1 AESNMLKNIKHI
13 ILGLSLIVS
22 WGESSVLE
30 DIKYDPKTNGLMIS
44 IEYSEP
50 IPDDNIIGWKSD
62 RNWLY
67 ITLLGVKHIN
77 NISPKSDP
85 NNLIKELVID
95 SFDES
100 VQIAILLTKKI
111 HWYDIINSEGTSS
124 AVVFIH
130 TEMKNSLQANL
141 KKHLDKNGKSV
152 FSVVSQ
158 EGFPTYNTSFQ
169 AAFNKAREEL
179 GPNALFRYK
188 GKLYHT
194 NHPNEVN
201 QNVASG
207 FKELDEKKSID
218 DIFANYALAT
228 KKLDQVSSD
237 DQSSNEDFNTVD
249 EYFVDEDSGQELSE
263 WSDLAEENKSENTNS
278 SLSFWDRMTAA
289 REDDDK
295 AKLFDN
301 LESSKGQLI
310 EELADHSII
319 NDDLDGRIIKVP
331 KTSWWQKLPFSS
343 ITKGRFGVSKKR
355 KSDKE
360 LLLGQSAIRIDA
372 NLDGVPIYIDGR
384 YVGHTPLKAPIRVE
398 PGWHQVSGFSPQYL
412 MYLNTGTIDY
422 VSNDPMLN
430 NQIFGTET
438 LYVEGGKI
446 ARSEMRF
453 DYVGPSLPV
462 KKQEGGWL
470 VGFPILLSFF
480 SLIAWGVA

>member
-1 AESNMLKNIKHI
+1 MLKNIKHI
-13 ILGLSLIVS
+13 ILGLSLIIGWV
-22 WGESSVLE
+22 ESSVLE

-237 DQSSNEDFNTVD
+237 DHSSNEEFNTID
-249 EYFVDEDSGQELSE
+249 EYFIDEDSGQELSE
-263 WSDLAEENKSENTNS
+263 WSDLAEQDKSENTKS

>member
-1 AESNMLKNIKHI
+1 MLKNIKHI
-13 ILGLSLIVS
+13 ILGLSLIIGWV
-22 WGESSVLE
+22 ESSVLE

-228 KKLDQVSSD
+228 KKLDQVSFD
-237 DQSSNEDFNTVD
+237 DHSSNEEFNTVD

-263 WSDLAEENKSENTNS
+263 WSDLAEQDKSENTKS

>member
-1 AESNMLKNIKHI
+1 MLKNIKHI

-22 WGESSVLE
+22 WGKSSVLE

-201 QNVASG
+201 QNIASG

-218 DIFANYALAT
+218 DIFANYAFAT
-228 KKLDQVSSD
+228 RKLNQASSN
-237 DQSSNEDFNTVD
+237 DQSSNEEFDTVD

-263 WSDLAEENKSENTNS
+263 WSDLAEEDKSENTKS

>member
-1 AESNMLKNIKHI
+1 
-13 ILGLSLIVS
+13 
-22 WGESSVLE
+22 
-30 DIKYDPKTNGLMIS
+30 
-44 IEYSEP
+44 
-50 IPDDNIIGWKSD
+50 
-62 RNWLY
+62 
-67 ITLLGVKHIN
+67 
-77 NISPKSDP
+77 
-85 NNLIKELVID
+85 
-95 SFDES
+95 
-100 VQIAILLTKKI
+100 
-111 HWYDIINSEGTSS
+111 
-124 AVVFIH
+124 
-130 TEMKNSLQANL
+130 MKNSLQANL

-207 FKELDEKKSID
+207 FKDLEEKKSID
-218 DIFANYALAT
+218 DIFVDYALANE
-228 KKLDQVSSD
+228 KLDQASLNY
-237 DQSSNEDFNTVD
+237 QSSNNESDAVD

-263 WSDLAEENKSENTNS
+263 WSDLAEVDKSQNIKS

-301 LESSKGQLI
+301 IESSKGQLI

-331 KTSWWQKLPFSS
+331 KTSWWQRLPFSS
-343 ITKGRFGVSKKR
+343 ITKGRFGVTKKR
-355 KSDKE
+355 KADKD

>member
-1 AESNMLKNIKHI
+1 MLKNIKHI
-13 ILGLSLIVS
+13 ILGLFLIVS
-22 WGESSVLE
+22 WGKSSVLE

-237 DQSSNEDFNTVD
+237 DQSSNEEFDTVD

-263 WSDLAEENKSENTNS
+263 WSDLAEEDKSENTKS

>member
-1 AESNMLKNIKHI
+1 MLKNIKHI

-77 NISPKSDP
+77 NINPKSDP

-207 FKELDEKKSID
+207 FNDLEEKKSID
-218 DIFANYALAT
+218 DIFVDYALANE
-228 KKLDQVSSD
+228 KLDQASLNY
-237 DQSSNEDFNTVD
+237 QSSNNESDAVD

-263 WSDLAEENKSENTNS
+263 WSDLAEVDKSQNIKS

-301 LESSKGQLI
+301 IESSKGQLI

-331 KTSWWQKLPFSS
+331 KTSWWQRLPFSS
-343 ITKGRFGVSKKR
+343 ITKGRFGVTKKR
-355 KSDKE
+355 KADKD

>member
-1 AESNMLKNIKHI
+1 MLKNIKHI
-13 ILGLSLIVS
+13 ILGLSLIIGWV
-22 WGESSVLE
+22 ESSVLE

-237 DQSSNEDFNTVD
+237 DHSSNEEFNTVD

-263 WSDLAEENKSENTNS
+263 WSDLAEQDKSENTKS

-462 KKQEGGWL
+462 KKQDGGWL

>member
-1 AESNMLKNIKHI
+1 MLKNIKHI
-13 ILGLSLIVS
+13 ILGLSLIVG
-22 WGESSVLE
+22 WGQSSVLE

-158 EGFPTYNTSFQ
+158 EGFPTYNTTFQ

-207 FKELDEKKSID
+207 FKELEEKKSID
-218 DIFANYALAT
+218 DIFSNYALAT
-228 KKLDQVSSD
+228 KKLDQASLNN
-237 DQSSNEDFNTVD
+237 QSSIKESDTVD
-249 EYFVDEDSGQELSE
+249 EYFVDEDSGQELAE
-263 WSDLAEENKSENTNS
+263 WSDLTEEDENRKVKS

-355 KSDKE
+355 KTDKD

>member
-1 AESNMLKNIKHI
+1 MLKNIKHI
-13 ILGLSLIVS
+13 ILGLSLIIGWV
-22 WGESSVLE
+22 ESSVLE

-237 DQSSNEDFNTVD
+237 DHSSNEEFNTVD

-263 WSDLAEENKSENTNS
+263 WSDLVEQDKSEDTKS

>member
-1 AESNMLKNIKHI
+1 MLKNIKHI
-13 ILGLSLIVS
+13 ILGLSLIIG

-77 NISPKSDP
+77 DISPKSDP

-237 DQSSNEDFNTVD
+237 DHSSNEEFNTVD

-263 WSDLAEENKSENTNS
+263 WSDLAEEDKSENTKS

>member
-1 AESNMLKNIKHI
+1 MLKNIKHI

-22 WGESSVLE
+22 WSKSSVLE

-111 HWYDIINSEGTSS
+111 HWYDIINNEGTSS

-130 TEMKNSLQANL
+130 TEIKNSLQANL

-194 NHPNEVN
+194 NHPNELN
-201 QNVASG
+201 QYGASG
-207 FKELDEKKSID
+207 FKNLDEKKSID
-218 DIFANYALAT
+218 DIFANYTLAA
-228 KKLDQVSSD
+228 KKLDQASSD
-237 DQSSNEDFNTVD
+237 FKSSNKESDTVD
-249 EYFVDEDSGQELSE
+249 EYFVHEDSGQELSE
-263 WSDLAEENKSENTNS
+263 WSDLAEEDKGQNIKS
-278 SLSFWDRMTAA
+278 SLSLWDRMTAA

-343 ITKGRFGVSKKR
+343 ITKGRFGVTKKR
-355 KSDKE
+355 KIDQD
-360 LLLGQSAIRIDA
+360 LLLGQSAIRIEA

-462 KKQEGGWL
+462 NKKEGGWL

>member
-1 AESNMLKNIKHI
+1 MLKNIKHI
-13 ILGLSLIVS
+13 ILGLSLIVN

-237 DQSSNEDFNTVD
+237 DHSSNEEFNTVD

-263 WSDLAEENKSENTNS
+263 WSDLAEEDKSENTKS

-310 EELADHSII
+310 EELADHSFI

>member
-1 AESNMLKNIKHI
+1 MLKNIKHI
-13 ILGLSLIVS
+13 ILGLSLMVS
-22 WGESSVLE
+22 WGNSSVLE

-201 QNVASG
+201 KNVASG

-237 DQSSNEDFNTVD
+237 DHSSNEEFNTVD

-263 WSDLAEENKSENTNS
+263 WSDLAEQDKSENTKS

>member
-1 AESNMLKNIKHI
+1 MLKNIKHI

-22 WGESSVLE
+22 WGKSSVLE

-228 KKLDQVSSD
+228 KKLDQASSN
-237 DQSSNEDFNTVD
+237 DQSSNKDFDTVD

-263 WSDLAEENKSENTNS
+263 WSDLAEEDKSENIKS

-355 KSDKE
+355 KSDKD

>member
-1 AESNMLKNIKHI
+1 MLKNIKHI
-13 ILGLSLIVS
+13 ILGLSLIIGWV
-22 WGESSVLE
+22 ESSVLE

-111 HWYDIINSEGTSS
+111 HWYDIINSEGTLS

-249 EYFVDEDSGQELSE
+249 EYFIDEDSGQELSE
-263 WSDLAEENKSENTNS
+263 WSDLAEEDKSENTKS

>member
-1 AESNMLKNIKHI
+1 MLKNIKHI
-13 ILGLSLIVS
+13 ILGLSLIIS
-22 WGESSVLE
+22 WGRSSVLE

-263 WSDLAEENKSENTNS
+263 WSDLAEQDKSENTKS

>member
-1 AESNMLKNIKHI
+1 MLKNIKHI
-13 ILGLSLIVS
+13 ILGLSLITS
-22 WGESSVLE
+22 WGKSSVLE

-77 NISPKSDP
+77 NINPKSDP

-179 GPNALFRYK
+179 GPNSLFRYK

-237 DQSSNEDFNTVD
+237 DHSSNEEFNTVD

-263 WSDLAEENKSENTNS
+263 WSDLAEEDKSENTKS

>member
-1 AESNMLKNIKHI
+1 MLKNIKHI
-13 ILGLSLIVS
+13 ILGLSLIIGWV
-22 WGESSVLE
+22 ESSVLE

-228 KKLDQVSSD
+228 KKLDQVFSD
-237 DQSSNEDFNTVD
+237 DHSSNEEFNTVD

-263 WSDLAEENKSENTNS
+263 WSDLAEQDKSENTKS

>member
-1 AESNMLKNIKHI
+1 MLKNIKHI
-13 ILGLSLIVS
+13 ILGLSLIIGWV
-22 WGESSVLE
+22 ESSVLE

-207 FKELDEKKSID
+207 IKELDEKKSID

-263 WSDLAEENKSENTNS
+263 WSDLAEEDKSDNTKS

-343 ITKGRFGVSKKR
+343 ITKGRFGVSRKR

>member
-1 AESNMLKNIKHI
+1 MLKNIKHI

-22 WGESSVLE
+22 WGKSSVLE

-237 DQSSNEDFNTVD
+237 DQSSNEEFNTVD

-263 WSDLAEENKSENTNS
+263 WSDLAEEDKSENTKS

>member
-1 AESNMLKNIKHI
+1 MLKNIKHI
-13 ILGLSLIVS
+13 ILGLSLIIGWV
-22 WGESSVLE
+22 ESSVLE

-237 DQSSNEDFNTVD
+237 DHSSNEEFNTVD

-263 WSDLAEENKSENTNS
+263 WSDLAEADESENIKS

-355 KSDKE
+355 KSDKD

>member
-1 AESNMLKNIKHI
+1 MLKNIKHI
-13 ILGLSLIVS
+13 ILGLSLILS

-201 QNVASG
+201 QNIASG

-228 KKLDQVSSD
+228 RKLDQASSN
-237 DQSSNEDFNTVD
+237 DQSSNEEFDTVD

-263 WSDLAEENKSENTNS
+263 WSDLVEENKSENTRS

>member
-1 AESNMLKNIKHI
+1 MLKNIKHI
-13 ILGLSLIVS
+13 ILGLSLIIGWVK
-22 WGESSVLE
+22 SSVLE

-158 EGFPTYNTSFQ
+158 EGFPAYNTSFQ

-201 QNVASG
+201 QNIASG
-207 FKELDEKKSID
+207 FKEVDEKKSID

-228 KKLDQVSSD
+228 RKLDQTSSN
-237 DQSSNEDFNTVD
+237 DQSSNEEFDTVD

-263 WSDLAEENKSENTNS
+263 WSDLAEQDKSENTKS

-355 KSDKE
+355 KSNKE

>member
-1 AESNMLKNIKHI
+1 MLKNIKHI
-13 ILGLSLIVS
+13 ILGLSLIIGWV
-22 WGESSVLE
+22 ESSVLE

-194 NHPNEVN
+194 NHANEVN

-263 WSDLAEENKSENTNS
+263 WSDLAEEDKSENTKS

>member
-1 AESNMLKNIKHI
+1 MLKNIKHI

-22 WGESSVLE
+22 WGKASVLE

-237 DQSSNEDFNTVD
+237 DHSSNEEFNTVD

-263 WSDLAEENKSENTNS
+263 WSDLAEEDKSENTKS

>member
-1 AESNMLKNIKHI
+1 MLKNIKHI
-13 ILGLSLIVS
+13 IIGLSLIVS
-22 WGESSVLE
+22 WAKSSVLE

-77 NISPKSDP
+77 DISPKSDP

-179 GPNALFRYK
+179 GPNSLFRYK

-194 NHPNEVN
+194 NHPNEIN
-201 QNVASG
+201 QNTLSG
-207 FKELDEKKSID
+207 FKESDEKKSID
-218 DIFANYALAT
+218 DIFSDYALAT
-228 KKLDQVSSD
+228 RKLDQGSSN
-237 DQSSNEDFNTVD
+237 DQSSNEKFDTVD
-249 EYFVDEDSGQELSE
+249 EYFIDEDSGQELSE
-263 WSDLAEENKSENTNS
+263 WSDLAEEGKSENIKS

-343 ITKGRFGVSKKR
+343 ITKGKFGVSKKR

>member
-1 AESNMLKNIKHI
+1 MLKNIKHI

-22 WGESSVLE
+22 WGKSSVLE

-207 FKELDEKKSID
+207 LNELHEKKSID
-218 DIFANYALAT
+218 DIFANYTLAT
-228 KKLDQVSSD
+228 KKLDQASSHNK
-237 DQSSNEDFNTVD
+237 SSNKVSNTVD
-249 EYFVDEDSGQELSE
+249 EYFVDKDSGQELSE
-263 WSDLAEENKSENTNS
+263 WSDFSEEDESQNVKS

-355 KSDKE
+355 KIHND

-462 KKQEGGWL
+462 KKKEGGWF

>member
-1 AESNMLKNIKHI
+1 MLKNIKHI
-13 ILGLSLIVS
+13 ILGLSLIIGWV
-22 WGESSVLE
+22 ESSVLE

-237 DQSSNEDFNTVD
+237 DHSSNEEFDTVD

>member
-1 AESNMLKNIKHI
+1 MLKNIKHI

-22 WGESSVLE
+22 WGKSSVLE

-77 NISPKSDP
+77 NINPKSDP

-207 FKELDEKKSID
+207 FNDLEEKKSID
-218 DIFANYALAT
+218 DIFVNYALANE
-228 KKLDQVSSD
+228 KLDQASLNY
-237 DQSSNEDFNTVD
+237 QSSNNESGAVD

-263 WSDLAEENKSENTNS
+263 WSDLAEVDKSQNIKS

-301 LESSKGQLI
+301 IESSKGQLI

-331 KTSWWQKLPFSS
+331 KTSWWQRLPFSS
-343 ITKGRFGVSKKR
+343 ITKGRFGVTKKR
-355 KSDKE
+355 KADKD

>member
-1 AESNMLKNIKHI
+1 MLKKIKHI
-13 ILGLSLIVS
+13 TIVASLIVS
-22 WGESSVLE
+22 GTLASTLE
-30 DIKYDPKTNGLMIS
+30 DIKYDPKSNGLMLS
-44 IEYSEP
+44 IEYTDP

-67 ITLLGVKHIN
+67 ITLLGVKHNKKIN
-77 NISPKSDP
+77 PKADP

-111 HWYDIINSEGTSS
+111 QWYDIINSEGTSS
-124 AVVFIH
+124 AIVFIH
-130 TEMKNSLQANL
+130 TEMKNNLQTNL
-141 KKHLDKNGKSV
+141 KQHIDRDGKSV
-152 FSVVSQ
+152 FSVVEQ
-158 EGFPTYNTSFQ
+158 EGFPAYNTSFQ

-179 GPNALFRYK
+179 GVNAIFKYK

-194 NHPNEVN
+194 NHPNEVTD
-201 QNVASG
+201 VLS
-207 FKELDEKKSID
+207 
-218 DIFANYALAT
+218 T
-228 KKLDQVSSD
+228 KKNIKDDLIEDYFAQYVQPLYKNKDQGLSKENSD
-237 DQSSNEDFNTVD
+237 NNSISKPVD
-249 EYFVDEDSGQELSE
+249 EYFIEKNSGQELAE
-263 WSDLAEENKSENTNS
+263 WTDLSNEENNNKKSDLT
-278 SLSFWDRMTAA
+278 LWDKMTAA
-289 REDDDK
+289 KESDENAR
-295 AKLFDN
+295 LFDN

-319 NDDLDGRIIKVP
+319 QDEHDGRIIKVP
-331 KTSWWQKLPFSS
+331 KDSWWKKLPFMS
-343 ITKGRFGVSKKR
+343 ISKTRFNKKR
-355 KSDKE
+355 QQNDKNE
-360 LLLGQSAIRIDA
+360 LLSGQSAIRIDA

-384 YVGHTPLKAPIRVE
+384 YVGHTPLKTPIRVE

-462 KKQEGGWL
+462 KKKNGGWL
-470 VGFPILLSFF
+470 VGFPIIMSFF
-480 SLIAWGVA
+480 YLIAWGVA

>member
-1 AESNMLKNIKHI
+1 MLKNIKHI
-13 ILGLSLIVS
+13 ILGLSLIIS

-77 NISPKSDP
+77 NINPKSDP

-207 FKELDEKKSID
+207 FKDLEEKKSID
-218 DIFANYALAT
+218 DIFVNYALANE
-228 KKLDQVSSD
+228 KLDQASLNY
-237 DQSSNEDFNTVD
+237 QSSNNESDAVD

-263 WSDLAEENKSENTNS
+263 WSDLAEVDKSQNIKS

-343 ITKGRFGVSKKR
+343 ITKGRFGVTKKR
-355 KSDKE
+355 KTDKD

>member
-1 AESNMLKNIKHI
+1 MLKNIKHI
-13 ILGLSLIVS
+13 ILGLSLILS
-22 WGESSVLE
+22 WGKSSVLE
-30 DIKYDPKTNGLMIS
+30 DIKYDPKANGLMIS
-44 IEYSEP
+44 IEYSES

-111 HWYDIINSEGTSS
+111 HWYDIINSEGTKS

-201 QNVASG
+201 QDVASG

-218 DIFANYALAT
+218 DIFANYALAN
-228 KKLDQVSSD
+228 KKLNQTSSN
-237 DQSSNEDFNTVD
+237 DQSSNKDSDTFD
-249 EYFVDEDSGQELSE
+249 EYFIDEDSGQELSE
-263 WSDLAEENKSENTNS
+263 WSDLAEEDKSQNIKS

-295 AKLFDN
+295 AKLFDD

-343 ITKGRFGVSKKR
+343 ITKGRFGVSKKP

>member
-1 AESNMLKNIKHI
+1 MLKNIKHI
-13 ILGLSLIVS
+13 ILGLSLIIS
-22 WGESSVLE
+22 WGESSMLE

-77 NISPKSDP
+77 NINPKSDP

-100 VQIAILLTKKI
+100 VQIAILLTKQI

-130 TEMKNSLQANL
+130 TEIKNSLQANL

-158 EGFPTYNTSFQ
+158 EGFPTYNTTFQ

-237 DQSSNEDFNTVD
+237 DHSSNEEFNTVD
-249 EYFVDEDSGQELSE
+249 EYFVDKDSGQELSE
-263 WSDLAEENKSENTNS
+263 WSDLAEQDKSENTKS

-301 LESSKGQLI
+301 IESSKGQLI

-331 KTSWWQKLPFSS
+331 KTSWWQRLPFSS
-343 ITKGRFGVSKKR
+343 ITKGRFGVTKKR
-355 KSDKE
+355 KADKD